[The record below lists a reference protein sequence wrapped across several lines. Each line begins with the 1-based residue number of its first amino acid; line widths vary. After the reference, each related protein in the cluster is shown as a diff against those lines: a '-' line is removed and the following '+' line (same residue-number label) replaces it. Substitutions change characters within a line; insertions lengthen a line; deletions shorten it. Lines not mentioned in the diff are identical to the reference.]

1 MRKFAVRLSSEKFR
15 SRELETCTNPIRIS
29 IGSPL
34 ALPCGIAKV
43 RFHVGLVVRNMNLL
57 TNVWLAR
64 KSMQIA
70 SVSLRRR
77 EKP

>member
-1 MRKFAVRLSSEKFR
+1 MRKLRLSSERFR
-15 SRELETCTNPIRIS
+15 SRELEAFTNPIRIS
-29 IGSPL
+29 IGSPP
-34 ALPCGIAKV
+34 ALPCGIAQV

-64 KSMQIA
+64 KSMRIA